1 MGLVRVL
8 TRGGLL
14 SSKKPSLYWNLS
26 RCFSEKRNF
35 DYDLVVIGGGSGG
48 LACSKEAA
56 HYGKRVAVLDF
67 VDPSYQGTTW
77 GLGGTCVN
85 VGCIPKKLMHQGALL
100 GESIKDA
107 KQYGWDTP
115 ENPSHEWS
123 VLTDA
128 VQNYIRSLNWGHRVQ
143 LKTKSVQYFNGKGTF
158 LDRNTIKA
166 TMRNGKEQIITAE
179 NVVVAVG
186 GRPRFPD
193 IPGAKEH
200 CISSDDLFWLQT
212 PPGRTLFVGASYVS
226 LECAGFL
233 NGLGYDTSVMVRS
246 ILLRGFDQQM
256 ANLIGDHMQEHGI
269 KFIQNSIPKQVEK
282 LKDGRLEVIYDSY
295 EWGEQH
301 SDIYDTV
308 VMAVGRDPV
317 TTGMGL
323 QEIGVQLDGHGY
335 VICGD
340 DDQTN
345 IPGIF
350 AIGDVIQDRPELTPV
365 AIMAGKLLAR
375 RLFDDSNELMDYK
388 KVATTVFTPLEYGT
402 VGLSEE
408 AADDVYGHDNIEV
421 YHAFYKPL
429 EYSIPQRDASQC
441 YIKVICRYDGDQE
454 ILGMHFLG
462 PNAGEI
468 TQGFAVA
475 LKVGIT
481 YKQLASTVGIHPT
494 SAEEVVKLHI
504 SKRSGLDP
512 HVTGC

>member
-1 MGLVRVL
+1 
-8 TRGGLL
+8 
-14 SSKKPSLYWNLS
+14 
-26 RCFSEKRNF
+26 
-35 DYDLVVIGGGSGG
+35 
-48 LACSKEAA
+48 
-56 HYGKRVAVLDF
+56 
-67 VDPSYQGTTW
+67 
-77 GLGGTCVN
+77 
-85 VGCIPKKLMHQGALL
+85 
-100 GESIKDA
+100 
-107 KQYGWDTP
+107 
-115 ENPSHEWS
+115 
-123 VLTDA
+123 
-128 VQNYIRSLNWGHRVQ
+128 
-143 LKTKSVQYFNGKGTF
+143 
-158 LDRNTIKA
+158 
-166 TMRNGKEQIITAE
+166 
-179 NVVVAVG
+179 
-186 GRPRFPD
+186 
-193 IPGAKEH
+193 
-200 CISSDDLFWLQT
+200 
-212 PPGRTLFVGASYVS
+212 VGASYVS

-375 RLFDDSNELMDYK
+375 RLFDDSKELMDYK

-468 TQGFAVA
+468 MQGFAVA